1 MIRLFGR
8 YVLVL
13 AVICSVAAATLAAV
27 FEVTKAPIAASR
39 AAVVQQAI
47 RTVLPEFDRVV
58 DAAQA
63 KAVLGPGEPEM
74 YPAYRDGALVG
85 AAVKVTDRG
94 GYGGDVTLMVGVL
107 ADGTIHAVRVLAHKE
122 TPGLGSKM
130 GEAKFSGQFRNLTP
144 PPQGLSVQKDG
155 GTIQAITGATISS
168 RAVTRAV
175 NAAVK
180 AMRESAP
187 RLASPPGD
195 AAPVPAAPAAAPA
208 TAEGGARG

>member
-1 MIRLFGR
+1 MIRLLVR
-8 YVLVL
+8 YVTVL
-13 AVICSVAAATLAAV
+13 AVICTIAAATLAAV

-47 RTVLPEFDRVV
+47 QTVLPEFDRVV

-63 KAVLGPGEPEM
+63 KALLDPGQPEM
-74 YPAYRDGALVG
+74 YPAYRNGSLVG

-94 GYGGDVTLMVGVL
+94 GYGGDVTLMVGVRP
-107 ADGTIHAVRVLAHKE
+107 DGTVHAIRVLAHKE

-130 GEAKFSGQFRNLTP
+130 GEEKFAGQFRGLTP
-144 PPQGLSVQKDG
+144 PERGVGVTKDG
-155 GTIQAITGATISS
+155 GAIQAITGATISS
-168 RAVTRAV
+168 RCVTRSV

-187 RLASPPGD
+187 RLAAPPAD
-195 AAPVPAAPAAAPA
+195 PAPAPAPA
-208 TAEGGARG
+208 TTEGGARG

>member
-1 MIRLFGR
+1 MIRMLVR
-8 YVLVL
+8 YALVL
-13 AVICSVAAATLAAV
+13 AVICTAAAATLATV

-63 KAVLGPGEPEM
+63 KAALDPGQPEM
-74 YPAYRDGALVG
+74 YPAYRDGALMG

-107 ADGTIHAVRVLAHKE
+107 ADGSVHAIRVLAHKE

-130 GEAKFSGQFRNLTP
+130 GEEKFSGQFRGLTP
-144 PPQGLSVQKDG
+144 PAPGLGVTKDG

-168 RAVTRAV
+168 RCVTRAV

-187 RLASPPGD
+187 RLAAPPGD
-195 AAPVPAAPAAAPA
+195 PAPAAPPAP
-208 TAEGGARG
+208 AEGGVSG

>member
-1 MIRLFGR
+1 MLVR
-8 YVLVL
+8 YVTVL
-13 AVICSVAAATLAAV
+13 AVICTVAAATLAAV

-63 KAVLGPGEPEM
+63 KAALDPGQPEM
-74 YPAYRDGALVG
+74 YPAYRAGTLVG

-107 ADGTIHAVRVLAHKE
+107 ADGTVHAIRVLAHKE

-130 GEAKFSGQFRNLTP
+130 GEEKFAGQFRGLTP
-144 PPQGLSVQKDG
+144 PAQGLGVKKDG

-168 RAVTRAV
+168 RCVTRAV

-187 RLASPPGD
+187 RLASPPGEP
-195 AAPVPAAPAAAPA
+195 AAAPAPAAVPA